1 MKVGDLIKDFDG
13 YIGVLLTTPRRSA
26 DCEGLMEGDI
36 YDVVDALM
44 PWGTEQFATDELEVI
59 SESR

>member
-1 MKVGDLIKDFDG
+1 MKVGNLVKDWEG
-13 YIGVLLTTPRRSA
+13 YMGIVITNPRRSA

-36 YDVVDALM
+36 YDVVHALM

-59 SESR
+59 SAVR

>member
-1 MKVGDLIKDFDG
+1 MKVGDLVKDWEG
-13 YIGVLLTTPRRSA
+13 YIGVILTHPSRSA
-26 DCEGLMEGDI
+26 DCEGLMKGDI

-44 PWGTEQFATDELEVI
+44 PWGIEQFAADELEVI

>member
-1 MKVGDLIKDFDG
+1 MKVGDLVKDFDG
-13 YIGVLLTTPRRSA
+13 YLGVLLTNPSRSA

-44 PWGTEQFATDELEVI
+44 PWGIEQFATDELEVI
-59 SESR
+59 NESR